1 MMELLK
7 RCRRIWSDRTF
18 RRTAIVALLGGAV
31 FVLTA
36 GVGAWTRACAN
47 DACPSIQGLTG
58 YDPDQASKVY
68 AADGRLITDFG
79 LTRRTVLPIAEM
91 APAVPAAFVAV
102 EDKRFY
108 QHHGVDWIR
117 FFGVIKHTLLHG
129 NLQQGFSTI
138 TMQLA
143 GNLWPT
149 EINRQQRGIGGIP
162 RKIREMRVAMDIER
176 HFTKP
181 QILEMYLNQINLG
194 NGAYGVEAA
203 SQRYFGKSARDLNIA
218 EAATLAALPKGPE
231 RYNPRRS
238 PSLAVERRNYVIDL
252 LRDDGRISA
261 PDAERWKAYP
271 LLLSSRNDYH
281 TLASYFVE
289 YVRQQLA
296 PRFGDDLY
304 RDGLRIYTTLDLD
317 AQLAAERALDE
328 QLDKIESG
336 AMGRYT
342 HETYREFQA
351 QKQSDVSETS
361 TPYLQGAALVME
373 ARTGNILA
381 MVGGRDYTDSK
392 FNRVTMA
399 LRQPGST
406 FKPILYSAAVESG
419 MTFDDMAQDGPI
431 SVPMPYG
438 QPDWEPQNYEGS
450 FTDSMLTLREGLWRS
465 LNSIA
470 VRVGLH
476 VGIEPL
482 ITEARRFGI
491 TTPIDSVPSIFL
503 GSNGVRPI
511 ELIAAYSAFAN
522 LGPRVVPNAVV
533 RVEDRNGK
541 ILYQSE
547 PQSIPVLDPATAWT
561 MNQALQGVVK
571 YGTASDA
578 VWGAGFHVPAG
589 GKTGTTNDF
598 KDVWYIGFTPDIVS
612 GMWLGFDNPQPIKQQ
627 AQGGYYVAPAWTQ
640 MMSDIYS
647 RRKTPGDWTPPI
659 EMQNPATNGA
669 TPDAAPRTEHLPAP
683 ALPVP
688 H

>member
-1 MMELLK
+1 MF
-7 RCRRIWSDRTF
+7 CW
-18 RRTAIVALLGGAV
+18 AAAV
-31 FVLTA
+31 FLLTA

-79 LTRRTVLPIAEM
+79 LTRRTVMPLAEM
-91 APAVPAAFVAV
+91 APAIPAAFVAV

-108 QHHGVDWIR
+108 QHHGIDWIR

-143 GNLWPT
+143 GNLWPA
-149 EINRQQRGIGGIP
+149 EINRQQRGIAGIP

-176 HFTKP
+176 QFTKA

-231 RYNPRRS
+231 RYNPRRN
-238 PSLAVERRNYVIDL
+238 PSLAVERRNYIIDL
-252 LRDDGRISA
+252 LRDDA
-261 PDAERWKAYP
+261 PDHAGGRRAVEGVSAAALVAQRLPHAG
-271 LLLSSRNDYH
+271 
-281 TLASYFVE
+281 SYFVE

-317 AQLAAERALDE
+317 AQLAAERALDD

-336 AMGRYT
+336 AMGRYN

-351 QKQSDVSETS
+351 RKQGDVSENS

-381 MVGGRDYTDSK
+381 MVGGRDFDDSK

-419 MTFDDMAQDGPI
+419 LTFDDVAQDAPI
-431 SVPMPYG
+431 SVPMPFG

-470 VRVGLH
+470 VRVGLQ

-482 ITEARRFGI
+482 INEARRFGI

-511 ELIAAYSAFAN
+511 ELIAAYSTFAN
-522 LGPRVVPNAVV
+522 LGPRVVPNAIV
-533 RVEDRNGK
+533 RVEDRHGK

-547 PQSIPVLDPATAWT
+547 PQSVPVLDPATAWT

-571 YGTASDA
+571 YGTASSA

-598 KDVWYIGFTPDIVS
+598 KDVWYIGFTPDIVA
-612 GMWLGFDNPQPIKQQ
+612 GMWMGFDNPQPIKQQ

-659 EMQNPATNGA
+659 ELQST
-669 TPDAAPRTEHLPAP
+669 AAPGGTPGAAPAAPNPPAP
-683 ALPVP
+683 ALPVA